1 MRRSKGWK
9 WHMHTYPSGNS
20 MEPTHIVNGFSGFS
34 RTEKLDW
41 IRSQADL
48 SDQTLATL
56 NTHLH
61 PDPELQ
67 GIYSDVSENTVSNFF
82 LPMGLAPNFLVNGD
96 LLILPMVTEESSVVA
111 AASHSAKFWAMHGG
125 FHSEVKDVLKVG
137 QVHFSWSGRE
147 EVLFLAFNQHK
158 ERMLQSVRHLTG
170 RMETRGGGIEAMEI
184 RKTAEALPESYQL
197 FVTFRTAN
205 AMGANFINSVLEA
218 LATAFLSAM
227 QETAPGGNL
236 EIIMSILSNYTP
248 ECLVACHVEADSRI
262 FDQMG
267 GMSGQEFAGK
277 FTRAVEIARQDPY
290 RAVTHNKGIFN
301 GMDAVVLATG
311 NDFRAVEA
319 CGHAYASRNGIY
331 GSLSMAELTGTHFT
345 FSLEVPLAIGTVG
358 GLTGTHP
365 MAAAAM
371 EILGQPSAEQLMEVV
386 AAAGLAN
393 NFSALRSLIT
403 TGIQQGH
410 MKMHLGNILRQLN
423 ATPEEKDLAAGHF
436 ASRTVSHADVEAFL
450 DSTRNKNSVL

>member
-1 MRRSKGWK
+1 
-9 WHMHTYPSGNS
+9 

-111 AASHSAKFWAMHGG
+111 AASHAAKFWAMHGG

-147 EVLFLAFNQHK
+147 EVLFLVFNQHK

-301 GMDAVVLATG
+301 GMDAVV
-311 NDFRAVEA
+311 
-319 CGHAYASRNGIY
+319 
-331 GSLSMAELTGTHFT
+331 
-345 FSLEVPLAIGTVG
+345 
-358 GLTGTHP
+358 
-365 MAAAAM
+365 
-371 EILGQPSAEQLMEVV
+371 
-386 AAAGLAN
+386 
-393 NFSALRSLIT
+393 
-403 TGIQQGH
+403 
-410 MKMHLGNILRQLN
+410 
-423 ATPEEKDLAAGHF
+423 
-436 ASRTVSHADVEAFL
+436 
-450 DSTRNKNSVL
+450 